1 MWRSRKLWIAVLAV
15 PLLLIAADSLY
26 WFIAKRNLD
35 DGFAA
40 WVAQARADGWTITT
54 GGKPQAAGWPA
65 AATLTVPV
73 VKLQGGDRDI
83 LGGLTWTAER
93 LVLRVSLLRP
103 RILLVEPQGEQQLR
117 LSGNPEMAFTA
128 GHMQAALPLAAEA
141 WPRFADIGLTDLR
154 VAGDL
159 ATVGDLR
166 AHLDFAPEATAS
178 QPAIGL
184 TLQTERVGLPPGPAR
199 ALGPFIAS
207 LAIEGDISGP
217 VPPGNIVTEQAKA
230 WRDARGSLNIR
241 HLALL
246 WGSLDLT
253 AHATLTLDDQLQ
265 VAGDGSAKA
274 TGYGEALDALASH
287 GVISRSGATAA
298 KAVLSLLASNPE
310 NGGPPSVDV
319 PLTLKYRTLSMR
331 QVPLVRL
338 PELDWP

>member
-15 PLLLIAADSLY
+15 PLLLIAADTLY
-26 WFIAKRNLD
+26 WFIAKRNLE
-35 DGFAA
+35 DGVAA
-40 WVAQARADGWTITT
+40 WVAQARVEGWTITT
-54 GGKPQAAGWPA
+54 GKSEAGGWPV
-65 AATLTVPV
+65 AATLSVPAV
-73 VKLQGGDRDI
+73 RLQGGDRDI

-103 RILLVEPQGEQQLR
+103 RILVVEPQDEQQLR
-117 LSGNPEMAFTA
+117 LSGNPAVAFTA
-128 GHMQAALPLAAEA
+128 SHMQAALPIAEP
-141 WPRFADIGLTDLR
+141 WPRFANIGVTDLR
-154 VAGDL
+154 MAGDL
-159 ATVGDLR
+159 ATVGSLR
-166 AHLDFAPEATAS
+166 VHLDFTPEAHAN

-184 TLQTERVGLPPGPAR
+184 TMVTERLGLPPGPAR
-199 ALGPFIAS
+199 ALGAYVES
-207 LAIEGDISGP
+207 LVIEADVSGP
-217 VPPGNIVTEQAKA
+217 VAPGRTVTDQAKA
-230 WRDARGSLNIR
+230 WRDAGGSLNIR
-241 HLALL
+241 RVALQ

-253 AHATLTLDDQLQ
+253 AHAKLMLDDQLQ
-265 VAGDGSAKA
+265 VAGDGSVQA

-287 GVISRSGATAA
+287 GGISRSGATAA

>member
-15 PLLLIAADSLY
+15 PLLLVAADSLY
-26 WFIAKRNLD
+26 WFIAKRHLE

-40 WVAQARADGWTITT
+40 WVAQARANGWTITT
-54 GGKPQAAGWPA
+54 GKPEAGARPA
-65 AATLTVPV
+65 SATLPVPTVP
-73 VKLQGGDRDI
+73 LQGGDRDI

-93 LVLRVSLLRP
+93 LVLQVSLLRP
-103 RILLVEPQGEQQLR
+103 RLLVVEPQGEQQLR
-117 LSGNPEMAFTA
+117 LSGNPEIPFTA
-128 GHMQAALPLAAEA
+128 SHMQAVLPVAAEP
-141 WPRFADIGLTDLR
+141 WPRFAEIGVTDLHI
-154 VAGDL
+154 AGDL
-159 ATVGDLR
+159 ATVGSTQV
-166 AHLDFAPEATAS
+166 HLDFAPEATAS

-184 TLQTERVGLPPGPAR
+184 TLEAERVGLPAGPAR
-199 ALGPFIAS
+199 ALGPNIAS
-207 LAIEGDISGP
+207 LAIEANLSGP
-217 VPPGNIVTEQAKA
+217 APPGATVTDQAKA
-230 WRDARGSLNIR
+230 WRSAGGSLNIR
-241 HLALL
+241 RVALL

-265 VAGDGSAKA
+265 LAGDGSAKA

-287 GVISRSGATAA
+287 GGISRSGATAA

-331 QVPLVRL
+331 QFPLVRL